1 MRERRDMHMQTVCMS
16 VMEKYKCKTVVA
28 DSKRTRKNGNKK
40 KRKEIRKNLSKLTKF
55 KSIFGC

>member
-40 KRKEIRKNLSKLTKF
+40 KRKEIRKKLIKTH
-55 KSIFGC
+55 